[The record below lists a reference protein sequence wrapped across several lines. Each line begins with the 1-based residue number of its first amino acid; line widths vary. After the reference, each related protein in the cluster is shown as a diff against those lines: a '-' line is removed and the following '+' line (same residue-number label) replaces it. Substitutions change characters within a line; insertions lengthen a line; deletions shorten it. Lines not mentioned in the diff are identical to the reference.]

1 MSPVFVMLL
10 TLLGA
15 DAQLDAPAT
24 AKVGEFVLIDA
35 TGSTGQLTWAVSG
48 QRVSHFVGSDSRQ
61 LVIHAQ
67 QPGFVKVRLT
77 ATDAAGKSSDV
88 DVIEFTGDGKP
99 LPAPAPMPDK
109 PQPPPPIKPNVLPD
123 GRFKLATPVRDE
135 AARVKTT
142 DRQAEAALIAT
153 KLADISGK
161 LKTGSLSATDP
172 AIVMKAIQQANG
184 TLPRDVQQRWGGWG
198 QWWGRQ
204 LYDRWKAG
212 QVQTASDW
220 AAVIDET
227 CLGLKAVQ

>member
-1 MSPVFVMLL
+1 MSKLL
-10 TLLGA
+10 MMCALVLGA
-15 DAQLDAPAT
+15 DAQIDAPAT

-35 TGSTGQLTWAVSG
+35 TGSTGQLTWAVAG
-48 QRVSHFVGSDSRQ
+48 QRVSRFVGSDSQQ
-61 LVIHAQ
+61 LVIHAE

-77 ATDAAGKSSDV
+77 ATDGAGKSSDV
-88 DVIEFTGDGKP
+88 ALIEFTGDGKP

-109 PQPPPPIKPNVLPD
+109 PQPVKPNVLPD
-123 GRFKLATPVRDE
+123 GRFNLAAPVRDE
-135 AARVKTT
+135 AARVNTT
-142 DRQAEAALIAT
+142 DRQSEASLIAA

-161 LKTGSLSATDP
+161 LKTGSLSAADP
-172 AIVMKAIQQANG
+172 SIVMKAIQQANG
-184 TLPRDVQQRWGGWG
+184 TLPRDVQQRWRQWG

-212 QVQTASDW
+212 QIQTASDW